1 MVALGLTSFNY
12 QVNSPHF
19 YMKIVNSGIAL
30 NGFFVNISSNSGSYF
45 TSGPQI
51 NYLTVDSTFT

>member
-1 MVALGLTSFNY
+1 MVALGLISFNY
-12 QVNSPHF
+12 QVTNPHF
-19 YMKIVNSGIAL
+19 YMKIINTGYGMG
-30 NGFFVNISSNSGSYF
+30 GFRVNISSNSGSYF